1 MVKRIKQEDMAGVLE
16 FEGRTSDDPEFK
28 QWMEEHR
35 ARNGGKVRVG
45 LGAKGVRVVFSK
57 EADMAHWKARA
68 EKAAKAG
75 STVSGGRA

>member
-16 FEGRTSDDPEFK
+16 FAGRTSEDPEFK

-45 LGAKGVRVVFSK
+45 LGATGVRVVFSK
-57 EADMAHWKARA
+57 EADMTHWKARA
-68 EKAAKAG
+68 EKAAKAAG
-75 STVSGGRA
+75 AASGNRA